1 MSSLDPKTLQNL
13 QKNQSS
19 HTAQLVN
26 KFITLSGPIVILP
39 ARKNEVLIWVENW
52 YNIWVYSNLRCKDN
66 HGVAVNIFNTKV
78 PGQVEDQPVSEM
90 SH

>member
-26 KFITLSGPIVILP
+26 KLFITLSGPIVILP
-39 ARKNEVLIWVENW
+39 ARKNEVL
-52 YNIWVYSNLRCKDN
+52 L
-66 HGVAVNIFNTKV
+66 
-78 PGQVEDQPVSEM
+78 
-90 SH
+90 